1 VHDCIVIL
9 VRRFYE
15 QLWNNWDDAGV
26 DHTLA
31 SSFTFRGSLGQQT
44 TGRNGWRAYRD
55 QIRHGSSD
63 FHNQIIT
70 LVADG
75 DQAAARL
82 LYSGTHTGPLLD
94 FPPTGRAF
102 SYSGAAFF
110 TATEGLLTSAW
121 VLGDLHDLRRQLASD
136 ASQ

>member
-1 VHDCIVIL
+1 MHEDIGSL

-15 QLWNNWDDAGV
+15 QLWNNWDDSAV
-26 DHTLA
+26 EHTLA
-31 SSFTFRGSLGQQT
+31 SDFSFRGSLGQQT
-44 TGRNGWRAYRD
+44 TGRSGWRAYRD
-55 QIRHGSSD
+55 HIRRGSSD

-70 LVADG
+70 LVTDG

-94 FPPTGRAF
+94 FPPTGRRF

-110 TATEGLLTSAW
+110 TAAAGLLTDAW
-121 VLGDLHDLRRQLASD
+121 VLGDLHDLRRQLAMNN
-136 ASQ
+136 SQ